1 MPIRCVACL
10 EKSSATIGTKK
21 LVESGKAD
29 TDPPTAAA
37 PRELSANFYGKAA
50 LREAVTAKK
59 RFTHMPSHSTKYPF
73 IITTLGRIN
82 DATSIRRREI
92 SCSAHLVDAR

>member
-50 LREAVTAKK
+50 LREAVTAKSL
-59 RFTHMPSHSTKYPF
+59 SHTCQV
-73 IITTLGRIN
+73 IVQ
-82 DATSIRRREI
+82 SI
-92 SCSAHLVDAR
+92 HLLSLHWGG